1 MVCFTRVSGKGCWQ
15 FTEDIR
21 WLRLEKMSGCK
32 YTRALFWPR
41 KCNNKRKVAGARTAW
56 ASSCEPVILVH
67 VCVAARHAKGP
78 SEGEYRSASVVI
90 INYSLSQSHHCCHS
104 SETVVPIT
112 VKRDDDGS
120 TNRKL
125 FFRKCLDSSERH
137 DMNVNTHHH
146 KSAAEDRWSSCFH
159 QLVTM
164 TMIEIQKYGF
174 GEAVCMMLFQQ

>member
-1 MVCFTRVSGKGCWQ
+1 MFYTSVGEGLLAIYRRYQVAKAGKDEWLQIYKGYFNRASATTSVRWQ
-15 FTEDIR
+15 
-21 WLRLEKMSGCK
+21 
-32 YTRALFWPR
+32 
-41 KCNNKRKVAGARTAW
+41 VARTVW

-67 VCVAARHAKGP
+67 VCVAAQHAKGP

-137 DMNVNTHHH
+137 DMNMNTHHH